1 MHIKA
6 INLQLAY
13 GRDPVL
19 HDMNF
24 EIHEPKIYGLLGRN
38 GAGKTS
44 LLSIIGSFR
53 EATSGDLRIN
63 GVAPFENAQIMQDVT
78 FMYNKDFTGETDSP
92 STIVKYLGRYRPHF
106 DLEYAMELIKKF
118 KLEGNKSVAKL
129 SKGKQSAFNV
139 VVGLA
144 NRSPITIF
152 DEVYLGMDAP
162 ARDLFYKELLKD
174 QELHPRIIILSTHLV
189 SEMDYLFDEVMIIH
203 EGRILLQEPY
213 DAIVSRG
220 VTVVGGKDAV
230 ARFAANK
237 EILNE
242 EQLGDTKSVTIYGEM
257 NEADRLAASELGLTI
272 GPVSLQDLFIQL
284 TKEDDEHE

>member
-1 MHIKA
+1 MNIKA
-6 INLQLAY
+6 TNLHLAY
-13 GRDPVL
+13 GSDAVL
-19 HDMNF
+19 HDINF
-24 EIHEPKIYGLLGRN
+24 EINEPKIYGLLGRN

-53 EATSGDLRIN
+53 EATSGQLHIN
-63 GVAPFENAQIMQDVT
+63 GEEPFENARIMQEVIL
-78 FMYNKDFTGETDSP
+78 MYDKDFTGETDPP
-92 STIVKYLGRYRPHF
+92 SNIIEHIKRYRPHF
-106 DLEYAMELIKKF
+106 DLEYAMELLKKF
-118 KLEGNKSVAKL
+118 KLEGKKPVAKL

-144 NRSPITIF
+144 SRSPITIF

-189 SEMDYLFDEVMIIH
+189 SEMDYLFDEVIIIN
-203 EGRILLQEPY
+203 EGKILLQEPY
-213 DAIVSRG
+213 DDIVSRG
-220 VTVVGGKDAV
+220 VTVVGSKQSVDT
-230 ARFAANK
+230 FAAGK

-242 EQLGDTKSVTIYGEM
+242 EQLGDTRSVTIYGETS
-257 NEADRLAASELGLTI
+257 EADRLSALELGLTI

-284 TKEDDEHE
+284 TKEED